1 MVFVQLGARKVI
13 DGWDQGL
20 VGMCKG
26 EKRKLVVPSELGYGD
41 KGAAGVIPGEAATV
55 TGSTSG

>member
-1 MVFVQLGARKVI
+1 MI

-41 KGAAGVIPGEAATV
+41 KGAAGVIPGEANNAMV
-55 TGSTSG
+55 SGSIPAE